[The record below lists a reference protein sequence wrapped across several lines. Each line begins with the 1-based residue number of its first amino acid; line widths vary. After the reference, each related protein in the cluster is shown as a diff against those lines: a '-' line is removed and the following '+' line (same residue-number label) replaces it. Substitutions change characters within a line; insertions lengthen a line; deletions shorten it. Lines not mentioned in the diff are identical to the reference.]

1 MAAPGWAFDL
11 VELAAALAARD
22 GTACDAVFARLRA
35 AGRALEVEECVLQS
49 YLFLGY
55 PAAIE
60 AFRRWRAHAAEP
72 PPATDEDWDFWA
84 QRGEQICATVY
95 SAHYPRLRRNMA
107 RFHADLDR
115 WMVVEGYGKVLG
127 RPGLDL
133 TVREMCIV
141 GMLVVQGESG
151 RRQLRSHLKGALN
164 AGVAPEDVEKTIRRA
179 AAFAPAENLE
189 LAQTLWSA
197 VLDSG

>member
-22 GTACDAVFARLRA
+22 GAACDAVFARLRA
-35 AGRALEVEECVLQS
+35 AGRTVEVEESLLQS

-60 AFRRWRAHAAEP
+60 AFRRWRAHGAEP
-72 PPATDEDWDFWA
+72 PAATDEGWDFWA
-84 QRGEQICATVY
+84 QRGEQVCATVY
-95 SAHYPRLRRNMA
+95 AAHYERLRQNMA
-107 RFHADLDR
+107 RFHPDLDR
-115 WMVVEGYGKVLG
+115 WMLVEGYGKVLG

-133 TVREMCIV
+133 AVREMCIIA
-141 GMLVVQGESG
+141 MLVVQGESG

-164 AGVAPEDVEKTIRRA
+164 AGVAPADVEQTIRRA

-189 LAQTLWSA
+189 LAETLWSA
-197 VLDSG
+197 VLDSQ